1 LSPTLAIALAL
12 AAGPLVLA
20 APAQAAATPTPLS
33 FDHLVLDTQVTGEA
47 EIVSDGTAP
56 LTVTADID
64 PTTGDFTVDPAS
76 FSAPT
81 DTTSEGSLSLALA
94 GQASGNLNFTTG
106 AVTLNGDF
114 LATINAPSLGGS
126 CTIDTGP
133 LTLST
138 ATTVPLAGMAFGAG
152 PTSLQSGD
160 GALGAG
166 WSSLAPGTGP
176 ACPTIDSFIDSSA
189 GGIWVS
195 RGISPTGVTSSG
207 PDAGPAAAE
216 IALKTRQPATV
227 AAGATAKIKVTVT
240 NRGGADSQ
248 TVTVCLAAKAP
259 LSPLKACQ
267 TVRDPGAKSTHTLV
281 FRVKSTRATQV
292 GKHLLTLTASGQ
304 RSQTLTL
311 KVAR

>member
-1 LSPTLAIALAL
+1 LSRTLAIAAAL
-12 AAGPLVLA
+12 TVAPLIITP
-20 APAQAAATPTPLS
+20 PAQAAATPTPLS
-33 FDHLVLDTQVTGEA
+33 FDHLVLDTQVTGDA
-47 EIVSDGTAP
+47 DIVSDSTAP
-56 LTVTADID
+56 LMVTADID
-64 PTTGDFTVDPAS
+64 PSSGDFTIDPSS

-81 DTTSEGSLSLALA
+81 DTTSEGSLTLALA
-94 GQASGNLNFTTG
+94 SQATGEINLSTG

-114 LATINAPSLGGS
+114 LATIDAPSLGGS

-138 ATTVPLAGMAFGAG
+138 TTTAPLPGVAFPAGLTGI
-152 PTSLQSGD
+152 QSGD
-160 GALGAG
+160 GALGVG
-166 WSSLAPGTGP
+166 WTSLAPGTGP
-176 ACPTIDSFIDSSA
+176 ACLTIDSFIDSSA

-216 IALKTRQPATV
+216 IALKTTQPATV

-292 GKHLLTLTASGQ
+292 GKHLLTLTTPGQ